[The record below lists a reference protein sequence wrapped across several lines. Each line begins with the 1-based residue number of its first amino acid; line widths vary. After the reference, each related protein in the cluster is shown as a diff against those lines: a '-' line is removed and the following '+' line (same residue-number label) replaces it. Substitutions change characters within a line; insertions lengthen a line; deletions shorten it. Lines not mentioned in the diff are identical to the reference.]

1 VIHRL
6 HTRNGGVLQDLCS
19 VDQRHN
25 ILTLDTGTF
34 RMNVTT
40 NGLIHQ
46 NLVMSMRVRRVAS
59 ILMMH
64 RMRMLLVGL
73 MWKDVVGGDEEVG
86 YNHLLLHNCLFI

>member
-1 VIHRL
+1 M
-6 HTRNGGVLQDLCS
+6 
-19 VDQRHN
+19 DQRHN

-64 RMRMLLVGL
+64 RMRMLRVEL